1 MTPSALLAARW
12 PSRQNTQT
20 EPPAMKGRI
29 AMDVGFI
36 GLGVMGQ
43 PMALNL
49 ARAATPLV
57 VWNRTG
63 ARSES
68 LRAAGAAVATGP
80 AAVFERASVVILML
94 SDGVAIDATLGRGTS
109 VFGATVAGHTIV
121 HMGTT

>member
-49 ARAATPLV
+49 ARAGTPLV
-57 VWNRTG
+57 VWNRTP
-63 ARSES
+63 AKSEV
-68 LRAAGAAVATGP
+68 LRAAGATVATAP
-80 AAVFERASVVILML
+80 ADVFTRARVVILML
-94 SDGVAIDATLGRGTS
+94 ADGAAVDSALGRGTPE
-109 VFGATVAGHTIV
+109 FDATVAGHTIV
-121 HMGTT
+121 H